1 MKQSL
6 KENTDVESF
15 SGVWLRKFRTA
26 VLNWYAKNARDLPWR
41 ATQDAYSIWLSE
53 IMLQQTQVATVLP
66 YYRRFLERFPNV
78 KALAEASE
86 EEVLKLWEGLGYYRR
101 ARQLHAAAKTIVREH
116 HAEFPMLFEDVLALP
131 GIGRYTAGAIC
142 SFAYNQSR
150 PIVEA
155 NTQRLYARLLKLNE
169 PLDSRSG
176 QTALWEFAETIVD
189 KTRSRLINSAVMELG
204 AIVCTP
210 KPTCNECPL
219 RSMCPTFR
227 ENLQAKIPIPKKKV
241 AYESRFELSF
251 LVQDAK
257 GCFLVKQC
265 DETDWW
271 AGLWDFPRTS
281 VDPTNWGGELLP
293 LVEHSVQEVNPNL
306 SLRPGQK
313 LFTIK
318 HSVTKYR
325 ITLNC
330 YPAEF
335 VVKGARKVKGFEWV
349 SLEQLDELPMSA
361 SGRKIVDKLKEVQNG
376 KDRLLRKVNRG

>member
-15 SGVWLRKFRTA
+15 SAPWLRKFRTS
-26 VLNWYAKNARDLPWR
+26 VLAWYAKNARDLPWR

-78 KALAEASE
+78 KALADARE

-101 ARQLHAAAKTIVREH
+101 ARQLHAAAKTIVAEH
-116 HAEFPMLFEDVLALP
+116 AAEFPTLFDDVLALA

-142 SFAYNQSR
+142 SFAYNQPT

-155 NTQRLYARLLKLNE
+155 NTQRLYARILKLTE
-169 PLDSRSG
+169 PLDSKSG
-176 QTALWEFAETIVD
+176 QAALWEFADKIVD
-189 KTRSRLINSAVMELG
+189 KTRSRQINSAVMELG

-210 KPTCNECPL
+210 KPTCNACPL
-219 RSMCPTFR
+219 RSMCPTYR
-227 ENLQAKIPIPKKKV
+227 ENLQAEIPVPKKKI

-265 DETDWW
+265 DESDWW

-281 VDPTNWGGELLP
+281 VDPTDWGGELLP
-293 LVEHSVQEVNPNL
+293 QVENSVQEVNRSL
-306 SLRPGQK
+306 SLRPGQL
-313 LFTIK
+313 LFTIR

-335 VVKGARKVKGFEWV
+335 VVKRANKVKGYEWA
-349 SLEQLDELPMSA
+349 SIGQLDELPMSA
-361 SGRKIVDKLKEVQNG
+361 SGRKIVEKLKAVQNS
-376 KDRLLRKVNRG
+376 KDRRFRKVNRG